1 MVWESVG
8 FVLPCGSNVA
18 GLAAGSAAL
27 DFAGAVALEDLAV
40 ESDLVGALDADLLP
54 ALLLVTP
61 PVVGVDGVVFFPSS
75 PDGVVI
81 LTQQLPDGM
90 H

>member
-8 FVLPCGSNVA
+8 FVFPCGSNVA

-27 DFAGAVALEDLAV
+27 DDLAV
-40 ESDLVGALDADLLP
+40 ESDLAGALDAGLLP

>member
-8 FVLPCGSNVA
+8 LTLPRGSNVA
-18 GLAAGSAAL
+18 GEAAGSAAL
-27 DFAGAVALEDLAV
+27 DLAGVVALEDLAV
-40 ESDLVGALDADLLP
+40 ELDLAGALDADLLP

-75 PDGVVI
+75 PDGVFI
-81 LTQQLPDGM
+81 LTLLLQYGRR
-90 H
+90 